1 MLLKR
6 LGFDPAASSAPFV
19 AITIVVIAT
28 DNCTIVSKKIV
39 SVTSDEPGSAEW
51 EITGNLTLLLRAE
64 RNGSGSGHTYTVT
77 VEVTDS
83 SGNASRRRVDVA
95 VPGAPVATSYCP
107 LGESIEGTAGSPD
120 TAFGTQAG
128 QCNEDICQQHPVSGS
143 AAPFIADGAC
153 FTMD

>member
-83 SGNASRRRVDVA
+83 SGNASRQRVDVA
-95 VPGAPVATSYCP
+95 VPGRSRPLIARWESRSKAQRGRPTPRSGPRRANATRISVS
-107 LGESIEGTAGSPD
+107 SIP
-120 TAFGTQAG
+120 
-128 QCNEDICQQHPVSGS
+128 
-143 AAPFIADGAC
+143 
-153 FTMD
+153 